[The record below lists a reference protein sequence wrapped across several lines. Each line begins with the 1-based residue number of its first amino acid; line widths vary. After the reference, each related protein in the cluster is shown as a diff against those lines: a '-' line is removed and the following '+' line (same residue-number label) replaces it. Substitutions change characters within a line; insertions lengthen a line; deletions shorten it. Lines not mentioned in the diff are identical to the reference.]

1 MKDYTITE
9 DILFTNFIRSKPN
22 ISEATKT
29 HYKAALTKFYKA
41 VQQPLQTIIENCKS
55 QQDRVIEKTISQGTD
70 SEGNKIIEKQ
80 VMTFDVNSPESY
92 INIYIN
98 TFINYCKE
106 TNIKTNSINNYLTQ
120 ILAILTFYGIKLPDI
135 EKFDRTPSKWNL
147 LSKEDFK
154 FIINDCSLMYAG
166 LIKFLMSTGMRLSD
180 ALSLSIG
187 DYMNATS
194 QYHDYVTVEDFIDN
208 APADMMGY
216 WKFNPGKTQ
225 RFNIEC
231 QTFNDPESNNLI
243 LQHLRKLKDEYYP
256 NKNQEKGLNLK
267 PSKDDAL
274 FGSQK
279 AYFKRN
285 LTQDSVSDTLYKK
298 NLKLRKHHIAMIDEK
313 IKKGELSIEDRDKMI
328 DKIPK
333 FHAHSCRKFFSSMI
347 AKNCGNIRICA
358 ILEGHTSPIKTDGS
372 YIEIDV
378 TEIKEAY
385 LSAIPDLS
393 LENTET
399 KTYTSEVRRE
409 MEAKIEALQSQNKEL
424 ESKVQNKDDAINNM
438 EERLSN
444 VEKMFANVDEL
455 SDEDILSLFARRKQ
469 T

>member
-9 DILFTNFIRSKPN
+9 DILFTNFLRSKPN

-29 HYKAALTKFYKA
+29 HYRAALIKFYKA
-41 VQQPLQTIIENCKS
+41 VNTPLNVVINNCKS
-55 QQDRVIEKTISQGTD
+55 QQDRITEKIIANGTD
-70 SEGNKIIEKQ
+70 EDGNQIIEKQ
-80 VMTFDVNSPESY
+80 LISFDVNSPESY

-120 ILAILTFYGIKLPDI
+120 VLAVFTFYGIRLPDI
-135 EKFDRTPSKWNL
+135 EKFDRKTPKWTL

-154 FIINDCSLMYAG
+154 FIINDCSLMYKG

-187 DYMNATS
+187 DYMEATS
-194 QYHDYVTVEDFIDN
+194 ESHNYINVEEFIDN

-216 WKFNPGKTQ
+216 WKFNPSKTK

-256 NKNQEKGLNLK
+256 TKNKEKGLDLK

-279 AYFKRN
+279 AYFKRK
-285 LTQDSVSDTLYKK
+285 LTQDSVSDTFYKK
-298 NLKLRKHHIAMIDEK
+298 NRKLRKHHINLIDERIQNK
-313 IKKGELSIEDRDKMI
+313 TLSIEDREKEI
-328 DKIPK
+328 NKIPK

-347 AKNCGNIRICA
+347 AKNCGNLRICA
-358 ILEGHTSPIKTDGS
+358 IMEGHTSPLKTDDS
-372 YIEIDV
+372 YIKINVD
-378 TEIKEAY
+378 EIKEAY
-385 LSAIPDLS
+385 MAAIPDLS
-393 LENTET
+393 LENVDV
-399 KTYTSEVRRE
+399 KLYTSDVRRE
-409 MEAKIEALQSQNKEL
+409 TEAKIHSLENTVKEKEAEVQIMKDRMDTIEKKISEMDSRNNILNKISEG
-424 ESKVQNKDDAINNM
+424 
-438 EERLSN
+438 
-444 VEKMFANVDEL
+444 KM
-455 SDEDILSLFARRKQ
+455 
-469 T
+469 